1 MTTFGGRVGHQL
13 ELHAGAFE
21 LALEAGAGE
30 TRLELAD
37 VVQLVAGVAQ
47 PPRDRAQQ
55 FGAHGVVAQR
65 RDGVA
70 GGGAGRGDLA
80 VGGVGVGLEHSAGPR
95 VVRLKGG
102 VGHRL
107 VHIRTAA
114 QGGVRC
120 KPVVVETGLTIGPL
134 RVEQVYEQIARRIL
148 QDIQAGLLV
157 PGQRLPSERELARQM
172 EVGRSSVREAIG
184 VLQVDGIVETRP
196 GSGSF
201 VAADATA
208 RLSDELPAVLDAH
221 DASPFALLQAREAFE
236 PAVARMA
243 ADRARTDAFAERL
256 LAEMEQLSDP
266 ASPDQRAIWSEAD
279 RMFHR
284 QIGVMTGNPVVIAI
298 CDQLAEIMDQPLW
311 RRLRDDSLSDA
322 SRMRIHIAEHRMIY
336 EAVIEGDAEAAEL
349 YSRQHIRR
357 VRRYM
362 TRR

>member
-1 MTTFGGRVGHQL
+1 M
-13 ELHAGAFE
+13 
-21 LALEAGAGE
+21 
-30 TRLELAD
+30 
-37 VVQLVAGVAQ
+37 
-47 PPRDRAQQ
+47 
-55 FGAHGVVAQR
+55 
-65 RDGVA
+65 
-70 GGGAGRGDLA
+70 
-80 VGGVGVGLEHSAGPR
+80 
-95 VVRLKGG
+95 
-102 VGHRL
+102 
-107 VHIRTAA
+107 
-114 QGGVRC
+114 
-120 KPVVVETGLTIGPL
+120 VVETGLTIGPL
-134 RVEQVYEQIARRIL
+134 HVEQVYEQIARRIL

-336 EAVIEGDAEAAEL
+336 EAVIEGDTEAAEL